1 MRSHKQSIEHAGLSK
16 NFAVRP
22 KVFIFLDK
30 KSGARRFEVKAAADG
45 RIPVDHAVDLLAVHC
60 LVRQQSP
67 SDFMV
72 MVGTNQKLIESLSAR
87 ARKIIRACLLDTASV
102 HLSRRQQEVLRAIL
116 QGLTNKE
123 IAAKL
128 NISER
133 TIKFHVSLLLHKFGV
148 ENRLALMRKANDFL
162 AARLASGGEDI
173 PSLPRREPS
182 PTTLIV
188 RQNHSQASPRP
199 QASPLR
205 MMARRPGA

>member
-1 MRSHKQSIEHAGLSK
+1 MSSRKQSIQEASNPK

-22 KVFIFLDK
+22 KVFFFLDK
-30 KSGARRFEVKAAADG
+30 KSGTRRFEVKAAADG
-45 RIPVDHAVDLLAVHC
+45 RMPVDHAVDLLAVHC

-72 MVGTNQKLIESLSAR
+72 MVGTNQNLIESLSAR

-102 HLSRRQQEVLRAIL
+102 HLSPRQQEVLRAIL

-123 IAAKL
+123 IASKL

-148 ENRLALMRKANDFL
+148 ENRLALMRKANDL
-162 AARLASGGEDI
+162 LASRIASGREDIISAPGGEASVAP
-173 PSLPRREPS
+173 PS
-182 PTTLIV
+182 V
-188 RQNHSQASPRP
+188 RPNHSQAAPRP
-199 QASPLR
+199 QSTPFRL
-205 MMARRPGA
+205 MARRPGA